1 MMNIKLN
8 NTPKSR
14 DDFLKEIV
22 HPMIERRKEL
32 GLTQEDVNHKL
43 GVADFLVAKWERG
56 TRSLTAFNFLCWA
69 EVLKGRIVFIPDDD
83 YKTPK
88 DMIEEVSNDNSPE

>member
-1 MMNIKLN
+1 M
-8 NTPKSR
+8 
-14 DDFLKEIV
+14 KEIV
-22 HPMIERRKEL
+22 NPMIDRRKEL

-69 EVLKGRIVFIPDDD
+69 EVLKGRIAFISDDD

>member
-1 MMNIKLN
+1 MDIKLN
-8 NTPKSR
+8 NKPKKR
-14 DDFLKEIV
+14 EDFLKEV
-22 HPMIERRKEL
+22 VNPMINRRKEL

-56 TRSLTAFNFLCWA
+56 IRSPTAFNFLCWA
-69 EVLKGRIVFIPDDD
+69 EVLKGRIVFISDDD
-83 YKTPK
+83 YKSPK